1 MATCVVVVVAGGHG
15 GGGGC
20 GGDGLVVVAVATVAE
35 VRRQRTTTAGRWA
48 HGALLVDLFNYS
60 FSKFFVESWQTFA
73 VSPIFDSRQQ
83 RC

>member
-1 MATCVVVVVAGGHG
+1 VVVVVAGGHG

-20 GGDGLVVVAVATVAE
+20 GGDGLVVVAVAMVAE

-60 FSKFFVESWQTFA
+60 FSKFFVESCSLQLSTNRLTA
-73 VSPIFDSRQQ
+73 KVSCVLYSL
-83 RC
+83 